1 LRLLNR
7 LRDERAYTLVELITV
22 MLIMSIVMT
31 GISTVFVQGSNAELD
46 MNQRF
51 QAQTN
56 ARLALD
62 TLRKDAH
69 CGKWLTNP
77 SSPALTTAVSSITMA
92 DPCAI
97 HSVVVTLGALSG
109 TGTGTFTIRNTTGF
123 PTTAATFQIDSEQ
136 VTGTLSGSTVTISA
150 RGVNDTLAVAH
161 SVGSS
166 GALSVTDPDGLVSWC
181 AVTVNGDTG
190 LYRQLNTSGTSCG
203 SASPAVRQMD
213 RLTTTGVFWSQ
224 PSWAGGG
231 FALVYVKLPVNT
243 ASAKHLGSTT
253 DGYTL
258 CDGIVLR
265 NSLRSGTY
273 ANGTGFITPP
283 TGC

>member
-1 LRLLNR
+1 MRLLNR
-7 LRDERAYTLVELITV
+7 LRAERAYTLVELITV

-77 SSPALTTAVSSITMA
+77 STPALVTAVSSITMA

-97 HSVVVTLGALSG
+97 HTTVSTVGALSG

-123 PTTAATFQIDSEQ
+123 PTASATFQIDSEQ
-136 VTGTLSGSTVTISA
+136 VIGTLSGSTVTISA
-150 RGVNDTLAVAH
+150 RGANDTLAVAH
-161 SVGSS
+161 SA
-166 GALSVTDPDGLVSWC
+166 GAPVTDPDGLVSWC

-190 LYRQLNTSGTSCG
+190 LYRQLNTSGTTCG

-224 PSWAGGG
+224 PSWSGGG
-231 FALVYVKLPVNT
+231 FALIYVKLPVKT
-243 ASAKHLGSTT
+243 ATAKNVGSSQ

-265 NSLRSGTY
+265 NSIRSGTH

>member
-1 LRLLNR
+1 MRLLNR

-51 QAQTN
+51 QAQSN

-62 TLRKDAH
+62 TLRKDVH
-69 CGKWLTNP
+69 CSKWVTNP
-77 SSPALTTAVSSITMA
+77 ATPQLTTAQTTITLA

-123 PTTAATFQIDSEQ
+123 PTTSNTFQIESEQ
-136 VTGTLSGSTVTISA
+136 VIGTLSGSTVTITA
-150 RGVNDTLAVAH
+150 RGANDTLAVAH
-161 SVGSS
+161 SAGPS
-166 GALSVTDPDGLVSWC
+166 GLVVSDPDGLVSWC
-181 AVTVNGDTG
+181 TVTVNGNTG
-190 LYRQLNTSGTSCG
+190 LYRQVNNSGTTCG

-213 RLTTTGVFWSQ
+213 RLTTTGVFWNQ
-224 PSWAGGG
+224 PSWSGGG
-231 FALVYVKLPVNT
+231 FALVYVKLPVKT
-243 ASAKHLGSTT
+243 ATAKNVGSST

-265 NSLRSGTY
+265 NSVRTGTY

-283 TGC
+283 AGC